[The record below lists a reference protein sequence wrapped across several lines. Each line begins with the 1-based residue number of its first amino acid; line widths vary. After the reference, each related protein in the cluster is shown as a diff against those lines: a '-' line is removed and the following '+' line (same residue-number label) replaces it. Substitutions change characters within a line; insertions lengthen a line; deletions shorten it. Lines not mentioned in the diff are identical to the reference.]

1 MRKCFQSLFLI
12 TILFNVL
19 WVNPAAAQEGKGSVT
34 GTVKDSSGG
43 VLKGALLDLEPSAQ
57 RGVSD
62 DQGKF
67 KITDIPAG
75 QYTLTVSYVGLA
87 NFTQTVNVAA
97 GQSAGVDAV
106 LNIAGVSD
114 QMVVTAERI
123 QGEAEAI
130 NIERTADDIVQVL
143 PLSVIHSLPNTN
155 IADAVGRLPS
165 VTLER
170 DEGEGKYLQI
180 RGTEPR
186 LSNFTINGVNIPS
199 PEPNVRNIKLDVIPS
214 TIVDRIE
221 VYKTLS
227 ANQDADAIGGS
238 VNLVTKT
245 AGEKPTVS
253 MDAIGGYTPIQ
264 SGRWLDSF
272 NGSVGQRFGAGKKFG
287 LMFGGTYDWNSRGI
301 DDTEPGQGTATI
313 GGTPIA
319 VTNTQD
325 VREYQYYRTRYGFA
339 TGLDYRLSPGSN
351 LYAKGVFSDFQDFG
365 DTWVYTFNP
374 GNPTAQSGGI
384 TNFDNTGGM
393 AYRHYIRRPDQQIMS
408 FSTGG
413 RHDLSSTLITYEF
426 AISRS
431 HQYGGFLTTNFN
443 DFAGN
448 QAGVA
453 FNLDNTNPL
462 IPKFTVNSALTPG
475 INVYDPT
482 QYFINQQEFIDTHST
497 EMSLQGSASMAQR
510 YKLGSHLG
518 TFEMGFKV
526 RNSDKNNFSNNP
538 YYSTD
543 KAHTQ
548 GIGVTLSQVLTPFTN
563 PNYYGGQLKLGPV
576 SDYNKII
583 SLVDAN
589 LGAFQ
594 LTPTNTAGISYDHLH
609 NDSADYSGTER
620 VVAAYLMN
628 SISFGNSRLQAGV
641 RIEETSETYTANL
654 VQTIAPSIPPAPPN
668 PNAGM
673 WASTTPTPGG
683 GTYIDVLP
691 SVQWQYNLPRNTDIR
706 ANYSMSI
713 ARPNF
718 SDLVPSVYA
727 DPNGSPK
734 SLALGNPNL
743 LATKANNVDVLVEHF
758 FQPLGILQ
766 AGFFYKDLSNPIYG
780 TTSIVAASDPTYGA
794 LYAGYQKQ
802 QSINGP
808 NANIEGFEAMWEQ
821 RLSFLPGVLNG
832 FGVSANYGY
841 TTSQV
846 TFPTGFNG
854 GRIDHPTLQRTAP
867 NSWNLGFTYDKSRF
881 SMRFGVSH
889 NDANIY
895 AYNYAT
901 GSTPGQQDSDPILG
915 LKGPTGDI
923 YQYSHT
929 QVDIQGSYRM
939 YKNLQLVVSGLN
951 LTNEVFG
958 FYQGSPIYPIQR
970 EFYKPSVMFG
980 MRYNLGGE

>member
-1 MRKCFQSLFLI
+1 MRRCFQSLFLI
-12 TILFNVL
+12 TMLFSML
-19 WVNPAAAQEGKGSVT
+19 WVNPAAAQEAKGSVT

-43 VLKGALLDLEPSAQ
+43 ALKGALLDLEPTAQ

-62 DQGKF
+62 DQGQF
-67 KITDIPAG
+67 KITDVPSG

-87 NFTQTVNVAA
+87 NFTQSVTVAA
-97 GQSAGVDAV
+97 GQSVGVNAV
-106 LNIAGVSD
+106 LNVAGVSD
-114 QMVVTAERI
+114 QVVVTAERI

-214 TIVDRIE
+214 SIVDRIE

-272 NGSVGQRFGAGKKFG
+272 NGGVGYRFGESKKFG
-287 LMFGGTYDWNSRGI
+287 VMFGGTYDWNSRGI
-301 DDTEPGQGTATI
+301 DDTEPGQGTALI
-313 GGTPIA
+313 GTTPIA

-325 VREYQYYRTRYGFA
+325 IREYQYYRTRYGFA

-351 LYAKGVFSDFQDFG
+351 LYAKGVFSDFRDFG
-365 DTWVYTFNP
+365 DTWVYTINP
-374 GNPTAQSGGI
+374 GTALTQSGGI
-384 TNFDNTGGM
+384 TTFDNTGNM

-443 DFAGN
+443 NGPVN
-448 QAGVA
+448 VA
-453 FNLDNTNPL
+453 FNLDNTNPF
-462 IPKFTVNSALTPG
+462 IPKFSVTNGVN
-475 INVYDPT
+475 IYDPT
-482 QYFINQQEFIDTHST
+482 QYSINQQEFIDTYSA

-510 YKLGSHLG
+510 YTLGSHLG

-526 RNSDKNNFSNNP
+526 RNSDKNNFSDNP
-538 YYSTD
+538 YYRNPT
-543 KAHTQ
+543 
-548 GIGVTLSQVLTPFTN
+548 VNMTLSQVLTPFTN
-563 PNYYGGQLKLGPV
+563 PNYYGGQLTLGPV

-589 LGAFQ
+589 LGSF
-594 LTPTNTAGISYDHLH
+594 TVNPTNAAGISYDHLH

-654 VQTIAPSIPPAPPN
+654 VQTIAPFLPSPPNPPNTPN

-691 SVQWQYNLPRNTDIR
+691 SVQWQYTLPRNTDIR

-734 SLALGNPNL
+734 SLALGNPGL
-743 LATKANNVDVLVEHF
+743 LSTKANNVDIMIEHF

-780 TTSIVAASDPTYGA
+780 TTSTVQASDPVYGA

-929 QVDIQGSYRM
+929 QVDIQGSYKM
-939 YKNLQLVVSGLN
+939 YKGLQLVVSGLN

-980 MRYNLGGE
+980 MRYNFGAE